1 MLRGEGA
8 GGHMRLGSR
17 HSHTLLVAEGQQHRG
32 AKQQGQLHMWGCA
45 PGPTRSWTKEPS
57 SPRVGGGVAETGRRV
72 DANKEGSCIELLDTD
87 PLVPS
92 GTLAPRL
99 YFLMSPLG
107 VFPNPGLH

>member
-1 MLRGEGA
+1 MGVRTGPNKIMDKRTELSKRG
-8 GGHMRLGSR
+8 
-17 HSHTLLVAEGQQHRG
+17 
-32 AKQQGQLHMWGCA
+32 
-45 PGPTRSWTKEPS
+45 
-57 SPRVGGGVAETGRRV
+57 GGGVAETGRRV

-107 VFPNPGLH
+107 VSPNPGLH